1 MPIGT
6 QWNDMLNMPL
16 GMLVG
21 VIGLD
26 PLWYRNIYHSE
37 FGFESNNRARV
48 AEEVP
53 ASLTVFNPH
62 LVALQDYVNRY

>member
-1 MPIGT
+1 
-6 QWNDMLNMPL
+6 MLNMPL

-26 PLWYRNIYHSE
+26 PLWYRNIYYSE

-62 LVALQDYVNRY
+62 LVALKDYVSGY